1 MALSSSFGQ
10 FLFYDVNALLLPSAG
25 VRRFHCLGFG
35 FSPTSFAR
43 KNQTSRP
50 ADCSVPAIR
59 HTNSIIW
66 PDRTEKR
73 TSSLISPS
81 GGGGRLVSPFFLF
94 FFLFIISFWRT
105 KSSWRMDGTGRRVRR
120 GTPPSVT
127 QSEEIWPYKR
137 RPKAA
142 KQSSFNGRPDL
153 NSHFLGAKFSGA
165 ESAILSL
172 QSFFLS
178 KLCNSVPFRHYAKFA
193 TKWGRNRSDD

>member
-10 FLFYDVNALLLPSAG
+10 FLFYDVNALLPMLVFGGFQLSG
-25 VRRFHCLGFG
+25 FRFFPNNIC
-35 FSPTSFAR
+35 AQ
-43 KNQTSRP
+43 K
-50 ADCSVPAIR
+50 
-59 HTNSIIW
+59 
-66 PDRTEKR
+66 PDRRIDPFLLFATQIPSFGLIGRRR

-137 RPKAA
+137 RS
-142 KQSSFNGRPDL
+142 QSRITVIIQWPTGSQFSLSWGQILGR
-153 NSHFLGAKFSGA
+153 
-165 ESAILSL
+165 
-172 QSFFLS
+172 
-178 KLCNSVPFRHYAKFA
+178 
-193 TKWGRNRSDD
+193 